1 MIITHMNTS
10 KPEKISWQHHEHAHN
25 PKTIDW
31 FWIVGIIA
39 LGGIILSVYF
49 NNFLF
54 AIIIFLFT
62 SISFIL
68 VNRKPRLLLFEVT
81 RKGVRAGNVLYPYSL
96 LESFWV
102 EDTDYADTILFKSK
116 KPLSPLIL
124 IPFDSTHVDPELL
137 RDYLLDY
144 LDEEELEEPLHQIL
158 MEWFGF

>member
-1 MIITHMNTS
+1 MIIEHMNIS

-25 PKTIDW
+25 PKAVDW

-39 LGGIILSVYF
+39 IGGIVLSLYF
-49 NNFLF
+49 KNYLF
-54 AIIIFLFT
+54 AIIILLFT
-62 SISFIL
+62 VISFLL
-68 VNRKPRLLLFEVT
+68 VNKPPRLLLFEIT

-96 LESFWV
+96 LSSFWV
-102 EDTDYADTILFKSK
+102 EDTEYNDKILLKSK

-124 IPFDSTHVDPELL
+124 IPFDSTKIDPETF

-144 LDEEELEEPLHQIL
+144 LDEEELEEPLHQII